1 MNSHVKQHQRIPE
14 ANPDRRMAETESAR
28 PPLVLIANDEEWWTR
43 SLESFLAPAG
53 YAILRAYNG
62 QQALAR
68 AKEAKLDLIFLDAG
82 LPDIPGIEVCRKL
95 RDDPWISRTTPIL
108 ITTAGRCTRER
119 RLEALGAGAWDYLG
133 LPLDADELL
142 LRLES
147 FMQAKFDADRS
158 QQEGLTDPLTGL
170 YNLHGLMR
178 RAREL
183 GSDAYRNSRALA
195 CVAFAPHMAMD
206 GEHDGEGFWGAV
218 DHVAGVLRSV
228 GRVSDAIGRVRQ
240 GEFVVIAPET
250 TEDGARKLAER
261 LSAEVEAALAAGG
274 KATVKLLAGYDAVPD
289 FRTAGIQPAALLAGA
304 TTALRRLQAEPGAQ
318 ATLKYD
324 GQR

>member
-1 MNSHVKQHQRIPE
+1 MNIHVKKRQSKPE
-14 ANPDRRMAETESAR
+14 TNPDRRMAETESAR

-68 AKEAKLDLIFLDAG
+68 AREAKLDLIFLDAG
-82 LPDIPGIEVCRKL
+82 LPDVPGIEVCRKL

-108 ITTAGRCTRER
+108 ITTAGRCTREM

-147 FMQAKFDADRS
+147 YMQAKFDADRS
-158 QQEGLTDPLTGL
+158 QQESLTDPLTGL

-183 GSDAYRNSRALA
+183 GSDAYRHNRALA
-195 CVAFAPHMAMD
+195 CVAFAPHLASAASD
-206 GEHDGEGFWGAV
+206 AGDAFWGAV
-218 DHVAGVLRSV
+218 DHVAGVFRAN

-240 GEFVVIAPET
+240 GEFVVIAPATNEV
-250 TEDGARKLAER
+250 GARKLAER
-261 LSAEVEAALAAGG
+261 LAAEVEAALTSDKTSG
-274 KATVKLLAGYDAVPD
+274 VKLLAGYDAVPD

-304 TTALRRLQAEPGAQ
+304 TTALRRLQSQPGEQ

-324 GQR
+324 GER